1 MGGLGQ
7 AKQGF
12 AGAVGCWVRQ
22 SSEGWVG
29 GKQGWWQCLRGDV
42 VNTLVLRAEL
52 QAGGNAQEKILA
64 SGPALDRVLVSVA
77 GSVW

>member
-1 MGGLGQ
+1 M
-7 AKQGF
+7 
-12 AGAVGCWVRQ
+12 
-22 SSEGWVG
+22 G